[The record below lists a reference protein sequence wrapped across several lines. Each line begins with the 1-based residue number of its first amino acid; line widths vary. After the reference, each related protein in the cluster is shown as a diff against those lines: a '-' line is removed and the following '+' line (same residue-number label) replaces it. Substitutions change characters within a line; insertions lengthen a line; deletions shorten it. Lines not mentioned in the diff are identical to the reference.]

1 MDIMELMSVLS
12 NKENVEKISGQIGAD
27 TDKVKKV
34 VDLGIPTIIQ
44 AMGKNA
50 QSDDGA
56 QALLNAL
63 QQHQEDDV
71 EGMIS
76 NPSAIDW
83 NDGEKILS
91 HILSSKDEQ
100 VKMGIAKEAG
110 LGKDEVG
117 GILSQL
123 APLLMG
129 VMGQQQKQQGVGTSG
144 IASLVTDA
152 LGKSAK
158 GGMMDLAAQFLDK
171 DKDGSVVDDIGDMLG
186 GMFGKNK

>member
-1 MDIMELMSVLS
+1 MDMMDLMSMLS
-12 NKENVEKISGQIGAD
+12 NKENVQKISGQVGAD

-44 AMGKNA
+44 AMGRNV

-71 EGMIS
+71 EGMLQ
-76 NPSAIDW
+76 NPSAIDK

-100 VKMGIAKEAG
+100 VRMGIAKETG

-158 GGMMDLAAQFLDK
+158 GGMMDIAAQFLDK

-186 GMFGKNK
+186 GMFGKK

>member
-1 MDIMELMSVLS
+1 MDMMDLMSMLS
-12 NKENVEKISGQIGAD
+12 NQENVEKISGQVGAD

-44 AMGKNA
+44 AMGRNV

-71 EGMIS
+71 EGMLQ
-76 NPSAIDW
+76 NPSAIDK

-100 VKMGIAKEAG
+100 VRMGIAKETG

-158 GGMMDLAAQFLDK
+158 GGMMDIAAQFLDK

-186 GMFGKNK
+186 GM

>member
-1 MDIMELMSVLS
+1 
-12 NKENVEKISGQIGAD
+12 
-27 TDKVKKV
+27 
-34 VDLGIPTIIQ
+34 
-44 AMGKNA
+44 
-50 QSDDGA
+50 
-56 QALLNAL
+56 
-63 QQHQEDDV
+63 
-71 EGMIS
+71 
-76 NPSAIDW
+76 
-83 NDGEKILS
+83 
-91 HILSSKDEQ
+91 
-100 VKMGIAKEAG
+100 MGIAKEAG

-158 GGMMDLAAQFLDK
+158 GGMMDIAAQFLDK

-186 GMFGKNK
+186 GMFGKK